1 MILFVLLLF
10 HGLIGY
16 AGPTT
21 LFKPIHAV
29 IYDALFAIEI
39 LALTACIIFHQFDA
53 HWLGYVLVYFAI
65 VLTWFEF
72 FPLTIRTQKV
82 YEVNP
87 EKCILVS
94 GKFEGKG
101 ATGVICEG
109 WRKFYVHVCGDDA
122 FEAAKQGKTF
132 YAKFLKMERN
142 NTIWMEAVPSDING

>member
-53 HWLGYVLVYFAI
+53 HWFGYVLVYAAI

-72 FPLTIRTQKV
+72 FPLL
-82 YEVNP
+82 N
-87 EKCILVS
+87 
-94 GKFEGKG
+94 
-101 ATGVICEG
+101 A
-109 WRKFYVHVCGDDA
+109 
-122 FEAAKQGKTF
+122 
-132 YAKFLKMERN
+132 LKMHLAEGAFFFKQKKHSN
-142 NTIWMEAVPSDING
+142 KI